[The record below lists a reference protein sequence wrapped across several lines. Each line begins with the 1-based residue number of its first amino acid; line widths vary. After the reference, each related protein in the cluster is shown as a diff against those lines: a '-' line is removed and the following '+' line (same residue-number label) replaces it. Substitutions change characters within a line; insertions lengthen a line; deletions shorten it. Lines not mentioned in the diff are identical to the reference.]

1 MYKCL
6 LCERVA
12 IRCWF
17 VQEHKAQ
24 YPIKHLC
31 RVMKLSR
38 STYYAWQK
46 RPVKPLDEYALELHQ
61 KVNNLFRESRESL
74 GYRMLGAQ
82 LRQEGYVISDYRTR
96 KLMKQL
102 GLVVK
107 QRKRYRGASK
117 GKAIATADNL
127 LNQNFNPVTANEIWA
142 GDITYLKTPDGWLY
156 LAIVMDLYS
165 RRIVGW
171 HMSPKIDTALISKAL
186 MMAYNLR
193 SPSKGCVFHSDR
205 GSQYTSGH
213 YQALLKSYD
222 MRSSQGDVGACWDN
236 AVVERFFGSLKHDWL
251 FKKSHANRMEM
262 RQDVLDYLRY
272 YNLTRLH
279 TANNYLSPVAYENSF
294 RKVS

>member
-1 MYKCL
+1 AFFAKEL
-6 LCERVA
+6 

-46 RPVKPLDEYALELHQ
+46 RPVKPLDEYALELYQ

-117 GKAIATADNL
+117 GKAIATAANL
-127 LNQNFNPVTANEIWA
+127 LNQNFNPITANEIWA
-142 GDITYLKTPDGWLY
+142 GDITYLKTPEDWLY

-165 RRIVGW
+165 RRIVCW
-171 HMSPKIDTALISKAL
+171 HM
-186 MMAYNLR
+186 
-193 SPSKGCVFHSDR
+193 
-205 GSQYTSGH
+205 
-213 YQALLKSYD
+213 
-222 MRSSQGDVGACWDN
+222 
-236 AVVERFFGSLKHDWL
+236 
-251 FKKSHANRMEM
+251 
-262 RQDVLDYLRY
+262 
-272 YNLTRLH
+272 
-279 TANNYLSPVAYENSF
+279 
-294 RKVS
+294 